1 MIGVTH
7 IPVLCEEVIENLVS
21 AEYSLFVDATVGG
34 GGHAHHILERYK
46 GIRLIGLDADE
57 EALHIAQEVLRGY
70 GERVQL
76 VRGNFKD
83 LKEILNGIGI
93 SSFDGILFDLGLST
107 YQLTGERGFS
117 FNDEVFPDMRMDDRA
132 ELTAYDVVNTYR
144 YDVLKK
150 IIGEYG
156 EEEKA
161 HRIAKAIVEERKK
174 RPIATSKELAG
185 IILKVKKRRGKIHP
199 ATKTFQAIRMEVN
212 REPENLRTGVLDAI
226 DMLNRRGRI
235 GVISFHSLE
244 DRTIK
249 GIFKTSAVVNAVTKK
264 PIRPERDEIR
274 KNPSSRS
281 AKLRVAEKI

>member
-7 IPVLCEEVIENLVS
+7 IPVLCEEVIQNLVS

-34 GGHAHHILERYK
+34 GGHAHHILERHK
-46 GIRLIGLDADE
+46 DIRLIGLDVDE
-57 EALHIAQEVLRGY
+57 GALSIAQEVLKGY
-70 GERVQL
+70 GERVRL

-83 LKEILNGIGI
+83 LKEILNGMGI
-93 SSFDGILFDLGLST
+93 FSFDGILFDLGLSM
-107 YQLTGERGFS
+107 YQLMGRRGFS
-117 FNDEVFPDMRMDDRA
+117 FNDDCLPDMRMDDRT

-161 HRIAKAIVEERKK
+161 HRIARAIVDERKK
-174 RPIATSKELAG
+174 RPIATSKELAN
-185 IILKVKKRRGKIHP
+185 IILKAKKQRGKIHP
-199 ATKTFQAIRMEVN
+199 ATKTFQAIRIEVN
-212 REPENLRTGVLDAI
+212 GETKNLRTGVNDAI
-226 DMLNRRGRI
+226 DMLNVRGRM

-249 GIFKTSAVVNAVTKK
+249 GMFKASAIVSAVTKK
-264 PIRPERDEIR
+264 PIRPGREEIR

-281 AKLRVAEKI
+281 AKLRVAEKH

>member
-7 IPVLCEEVIENLVS
+7 IPVLCEEVIQNLVS

-46 GIRLIGLDADE
+46 DIRLIGLDVDE
-57 EALHIAQEVLRGY
+57 GALNIAQEVLKGY
-70 GERVQL
+70 GERVRL

-83 LKEILNGIGI
+83 LKEILNGMGVF
-93 SSFDGILFDLGLST
+93 SFDGILFDLGLSM
-107 YQLTGERGFS
+107 YQLMGKRGFS
-117 FNDEVFPDMRMDDRA
+117 FNDDFFPDMRMDDRA

-161 HRIAKAIVEERKK
+161 HKIARAIVDERKK
-174 RPIATSKELAG
+174 RPIATSKELAN
-185 IILKVKKRRGKIHP
+185 IIFKAKRKRGKIHP
-199 ATKTFQAIRMEVN
+199 ATKTFQAIRVEVN
-212 REPENLRTGVLDAI
+212 GETKNLRTGVNDAI
-226 DMLNRRGRI
+226 DMLNGRGRI

-244 DRTIK
+244 DRTVK
-249 GIFKTSAVVNAVTKK
+249 QIFKASAMVSAVTKK
-264 PIRPERDEIR
+264 PIRPERGEIR

-281 AKLRVAEKI
+281 AKLRVAEKN

>member
-1 MIGVTH
+1 LIGVTH
-7 IPVLCEEVIENLVS
+7 IPVLCEEVIQNLVS

-34 GGHAHHILERYK
+34 GGHAHHILERHK
-46 GIRLIGLDADE
+46 DIRLIGLDVDE
-57 EALHIAQEVLRGY
+57 GALSIAQEVLKGY
-70 GERVQL
+70 GERVRL

-83 LKEILNGIGI
+83 LKEILNGMGI
-93 SSFDGILFDLGLST
+93 FSFDGILFDLGLSM
-107 YQLTGERGFS
+107 YQLMGRRGFS
-117 FNDEVFPDMRMDDRA
+117 FNDDCLPDMRMDDRT

-161 HRIAKAIVEERKK
+161 HRIARAIVDERKK
-174 RPIATSKELAG
+174 RPIATSKELAN
-185 IILKVKKRRGKIHP
+185 IILKAKKQRGKIHP
-199 ATKTFQAIRMEVN
+199 ATKTFQAIRIEVN
-212 REPENLRTGVLDAI
+212 GETKNLRTGVNDAI
-226 DMLNRRGRI
+226 DMLNVRGRM

-249 GIFKTSAVVNAVTKK
+249 GMFKASAIVSAVTKK
-264 PIRPERDEIR
+264 PIRPGREEIR

-281 AKLRVAEKI
+281 AKLRVAEKH

>member
-1 MIGVTH
+1 LIGVTH
-7 IPVLCEEVIENLVS
+7 IPVLCEEVIQNLIS

-46 GIRLIGLDADE
+46 DIRLIGLDADE
-57 EALHIAQEVLRGY
+57 EALSTAQEVLRGY
-70 GERVQL
+70 GERVEL

-83 LKEILNGIGI
+83 LKEILNGMGVF
-93 SSFDGILFDLGLST
+93 SFDGILFDLGLSM
-107 YQLTGERGFS
+107 YQLMGKRGFS
-117 FNDEVFPDMRMDDRA
+117 FNDETFPDMRMDDRA
-132 ELTAYDVVNTYR
+132 ELTAYDVINTYR

-161 HRIAKAIVEERKK
+161 HRIARAIVDERKK
-174 RPIATSKELAG
+174 RPITTSKELG
-185 IILKVKKRRGKIHP
+185 NIILKAKKRRGKIHP

-212 REPENLRTGVLDAI
+212 GEPKNLRTGVNDAI
-226 DMLNRRGRI
+226 DMLNRQGRI

-249 GIFKTSAVVNAVTKK
+249 GIFKTSAVVSAVTKK

-274 KNPSSRS
+274 NNPSSRS
-281 AKLRVAEKI
+281 AKLRIAEKD

>member
-7 IPVLCEEVIENLVS
+7 IPVLCEEVIQNLVS

-34 GGHAHHILERYK
+34 GGHAYHILERYK
-46 GIRLIGLDADE
+46 DIRLIGLDVDE
-57 EALHIAQEVLRGY
+57 GALNIAQEVLRGY

-83 LKEILNGIGI
+83 LREILNGIGVF
-93 SSFDGILFDLGLST
+93 SFDGILFDLGLSM
-107 YQLTGERGFS
+107 YQLMGKRGFS
-117 FNDEVFPDMRMDDRA
+117 FNDEAFPDMRMDDRA
-132 ELTAYDVVNTYR
+132 GLTAYDVVNTYR

-156 EEEKA
+156 EEERA
-161 HRIAKAIVEERKK
+161 HRIAKAIVDERKK
-174 RPIATSKELAG
+174 RPIATSKELG
-185 IILKVKKRRGKIHP
+185 NIILKVKKRRGKIHP

-212 REPENLRTGVLDAI
+212 GELKNLRTGVNDAI
-226 DMLNRRGRI
+226 DMLNGRGRI

-249 GIFKTSAVVNAVTKK
+249 EIFKTSAIVSAMTKK
-264 PIRPERDEIR
+264 PIRPERGEIR
-274 KNPSSRS
+274 NNPSSRS
-281 AKLRVAEKI
+281 AKLRVAEKN

>member
-83 LKEILNGIGI
+83 LKEILNGIGV
-93 SSFDGILFDLGLST
+93 SSFDGILFDLGLSM
-107 YQLTGERGFS
+107 YQLTGKRGFS
-117 FNDEVFPDMRMDDRA
+117 FNDEAFPDMRMDDRT

-144 YDVLKK
+144 YEALKK

-174 RPIATSKELAG
+174 RPIATSKELG
-185 IILKVKKRRGKIHP
+185 NIILKVKKKRGKIHP

-226 DMLNRRGRI
+226 DMLNGHGRI

>member
-1 MIGVTH
+1 LIGVTH
-7 IPVLCEEVIENLVS
+7 IPVLCEEVIQNLVS

-46 GIRLIGLDADE
+46 DIRLIGLDVDE
-57 EALHIAQEVLRGY
+57 GALNIAQEVLKGY
-70 GERVQL
+70 GERVRL

-83 LKEILNGIGI
+83 LKEILNGMGVY
-93 SSFDGILFDLGLST
+93 SFDGILFDLGLSM
-107 YQLTGERGFS
+107 YQLMGKRGFS
-117 FNDEVFPDMRMDDRA
+117 FNDDFFPDMRMDDRA

-161 HRIAKAIVEERKK
+161 HKIARAIVDERKK
-174 RPIATSKELAG
+174 RPIATSKELAD
-185 IILKVKKRRGKIHP
+185 IIFKAKRKRGKIPP
-199 ATKTFQAIRMEVN
+199 ATKTFQAIRVEVN
-212 REPENLRTGVLDAI
+212 GETKNLRTGVNDAI
-226 DMLNRRGRI
+226 DMLNGRGRI

-244 DRTIK
+244 DRTVK
-249 GIFKTSAVVNAVTKK
+249 QLFRTSAMVSAVTKK
-264 PIRPERDEIR
+264 PIRPERGEIR

-281 AKLRVAEKI
+281 AKLRVAEKN